1 MKRER
6 SIIVAAIAAA
16 VALAG
21 LLAWGFVAGRG
32 EAAAEAEGE
41 QTIKPAVQVTQSPS
55 GPPTLTLSPALQREA
70 HIELAQLRA
79 APYQQVVQAYGSV
92 LELGSFTD
100 VDNALA
106 SAGAQRAILEAKL
119 AASRAAFERAQALY
133 SNDRNFSRAQLQAA
147 QATFKSDEASLN
159 AARIRARNTA
169 ASADQAFGPVLG
181 RSLAAHSELAQQLIG
196 HRRVLIQVTLPPGN
210 SLPDTHARASIQ
222 TPTGQRV
229 PIEFVS
235 AAIRTDPR
243 IQGAS
248 FFYTAQANSGALP
261 GMNVVA
267 LLPSGQP
274 EAGVVI
280 PASAVVWVQGRAW
293 VYLRT
298 GENAFA
304 RREIATAQPQ
314 AGGGYVVPAAL
325 GLGQSAPRATPS
337 GPETA
342 AQALPT
348 NVPLVVDG
356 AQVLLSQEFSAQIN
370 VEED

>member
-6 SIIVAAIAAA
+6 SIILAAIAAA

-21 LLAWGFVAGRG
+21 LLAWGFIAGRG

-147 QATFKSDEASLN
+147 QAIFKSDEASLN
-159 AARIRARNTA
+159 AARIQARNTA

-181 RSLAAHSELAQQLIG
+181 RSLAAHSQLAQQLIS

-210 SLPDTHARASIQ
+210 SLPDTHVRASIQ

-280 PASAVVWVQGRAW
+280 PASAVVWAQGRAW